1 MILTDWGA
9 DPKNKQ
15 KISTGFKPDNLYII
29 FVLIFSIHFYNVEE
43 IINSRFHDNEIPE
56 IHKEHDNANPSC
68 KIIRF

>member
-1 MILTDWGA
+1 MILTNWGS

-15 KISTGFKPDNLYII
+15 KMSTGFKPDSLHRNLVSI
-29 FVLIFSIHFYNVEE
+29 FPNTEE
-43 IINSRFHDNEIPE
+43 ILNSRFHDNEIPE